1 MFVKGRMKISEQLFS
16 AEVELPCKLF
26 YESGSAVSGTV
37 TSIDT
42 GNLVLEL
49 PAAPKDL
56 GIEDR
61 VRLEVALPAGPRRI
75 GSKYLNVRARLTNME
90 ESGGFWKLR
99 FKLWKTK
106 FSDRMEQPKPAK
118 AAKAHSSGVRM

>member
-1 MFVKGRMKISEQLFS
+1 MKISDQLFS

-26 YESGSAVSGTV
+26 YESGAAVLGTV

-49 PAAPKDL
+49 SAAPKDL

-61 VRLEVALPAGPRRI
+61 VRLEVALPVGPRQV
-75 GSKYLNVRARLTNME
+75 GSKYLNVRARLINME
-90 ESGGFWKLR
+90 KSGRGFWKLR
-99 FKLWKTK
+99 FKLWKTR
-106 FSDRMEQPKPAK
+106 FSDRAEPKPVK
-118 AAKAHSSGVRM
+118 AAKAQTSGVRM

>member
-1 MFVKGRMKISEQLFS
+1 MKISDQLFS
-16 AEVELPCKLF
+16 AEVELPCRLF
-26 YESGSAVSGTV
+26 YDTGMAVSGTV

-49 PAAPKDL
+49 LAAPKDL

-61 VRLEVALPAGPRRI
+61 VRLEVALPAGPRQV
-75 GSKYLNVRARLTNME
+75 GSKYLNVRARLTNIE
-90 ESGGFWKLR
+90 ESRGFWKLR

-106 FSDRMEQPKPAK
+106 FSDRMELKPAK
-118 AAKAHSSGVRM
+118 AAKAHSPGVRM

>member
-1 MFVKGRMKISEQLFS
+1 MKISEQLFS

-26 YESGSAVSGTV
+26 YDTGMAVSGTV

-42 GNLVLEL
+42 GNVVMEL
-49 PAAPKDL
+49 MTAPKDL

-61 VRLEVALPAGPRRI
+61 VRLEVALPPGPMQV
-75 GSKYLNVRARLTNME
+75 GPKFLNVRARLTNME
-90 ESGGFWKLR
+90 DAGGFWKLR

-106 FSDRMEQPKPAK
+106 FSDHQEPKPAK
-118 AAKAHSSGVRM
+118 PAKAQSSGVRM

>member
-1 MFVKGRMKISEQLFS
+1 MKISDQLFS

-26 YESGSAVSGTV
+26 YESGPELSGTV

-56 GIEDR
+56 GLEDR
-61 VRLEVALPAGPRRI
+61 VRLEVALPRDPKRL
-75 GSKYLNVRARLTNME
+75 GSKFLNVRARLINME
-90 ESGGFWKLR
+90 ETGGFWKLR
-99 FKLWKTK
+99 FKLWKTR
-106 FSDRMEQPKPAK
+106 FSDRMDRKPVK
-118 AAKAHSSGVRM
+118 AAKAHAPGVRM

>member
-1 MFVKGRMKISEQLFS
+1 MKISDQLFS

-26 YESGSAVSGTV
+26 YETGVAVSGTV

-49 PAAPKDL
+49 RSAPQDL

-61 VRLEVALPAGPRRI
+61 VRLEVALPAGPKQV
-75 GSKYLNVRARLTNME
+75 GSKFLNVRARLTNME
-90 ESGGFWKLR
+90 EAGGFWKLR

-106 FSDRMEQPKPAK
+106 FSDHKEPKAAK
-118 AAKAHSSGVRM
+118 AAKAHSPGVRM

>member
-1 MFVKGRMKISEQLFS
+1 MKISEQLFS

-26 YESGSAVSGTV
+26 YDTGMAVSGTV

-42 GNLVLEL
+42 GNVVMEL
-49 PAAPKDL
+49 MTAPKDL

-61 VRLEVALPAGPRRI
+61 VRLEVALPSGPMQV
-75 GSKYLNVRARLTNME
+75 GPKFLNVRARLTNME
-90 ESGGFWKLR
+90 DAGGFWKLR

-106 FSDRMEQPKPAK
+106 FSDRKESKPAK
-118 AAKAHSSGVRM
+118 PAKAHSSGVRM